1 MTLSAPRRFLAELVR
16 TKSFSGRES
25 AAALLCAQRMRELG
39 YQHVK
44 IDEAGNVTGGN
55 YDYTRDPHCDV
66 LLFSHLDTVD
76 GFWLPKADETGIS
89 GRGAVDA
96 KGCLAAY
103 VEAGASAMP
112 PAGARESRTPAGASG
127 APSLKLVV
135 AGVTEEEAP
144 TSKGAKFLLS
154 RLKPRLAVNGEPSNL
169 AGLTIAYK
177 GRILAEC
184 SVHGE
189 AAHAGM
195 QADNPIERTFEYYE
209 KLREHFPRH
218 HTFDSVIFNITHIAY
233 GSPEAL
239 NVIPGRLDF
248 FIDVRVPP
256 HRALT
261 DIEQLL
267 KSSAPA
273 GVQVRIAESFSGCE
287 LSPNHLLSRAM
298 VSALRSSGLTPRYL
312 KKSGSA
318 DMNLSMAAGIPTIA
332 YGPGDSKLDH
342 TDHEYLTWADY
353 EKSIEVL
360 GYFLKNPALSK
371 KEK

>member
-1 MTLSAPRRFLAELVR
+1 MSLSIPRRFLSELVR

-39 YQHVK
+39 YRHVK
-44 IDEAGNVTGGN
+44 IDEAGNAIGGN
-55 YDYTRDPHCDV
+55 YDYTRDPHCDI

-76 GFWLPKADETGIS
+76 GFWMPKADDTGVS

-96 KGCLAAY
+96 KGCLASY
-103 VEAGASAMP
+103 IEAGIHA
-112 PAGARESRTPAGASG
+112 PA
-127 APSLKLVV
+127 SLKLVV

-144 TSKGAKFLLS
+144 TSRGAKYLLTY
-154 RLKPRLAVNGEPSNL
+154 LKPRLALNGEPSNL
-169 AGLTIAYK
+169 TGVTLAYK

-184 SVHGE
+184 STHGE

-195 QADNPIERTFEYYE
+195 KADNPIERTFEYYE

-233 GSPEAL
+233 GSPDAL

-256 HRALT
+256 HRPLA
-261 DIEQLL
+261 DIERLL

-273 GVQVRIAESFSGCE
+273 GVQVKINESFAGCE
-287 LSPNHLLSRAM
+287 LSPNHPLARAM
-298 VSALRSSGLTPRYL
+298 VAALRSAHLTPRYL

-318 DMNLSMAAGIPTIA
+318 DMNLSMALGIPTIA

-342 TDHEYLTWADY
+342 TEHEYLTWADY
-353 EKSIEVL
+353 EKAIEVL
-360 GYFLKNPALSK
+360 THFLQNPALSK
-371 KEK
+371 